1 MCNATHGTRR
11 YFQSLAS
18 PSQAPQL
25 SEKSPAPR
33 PGVRSPS
40 PVIDEAQN
48 HKRKY
53 LRLLAKRQKN
63 EKSENNMQVGGHAR
77 EEAKDSVV
85 SFTMNGLLEFQHRVR
100 DYAELQPGPQV
111 ERKRPNYNNSKR
123 SFLAKGRVPS
133 HHEPLVCATVSFFK
147 RNAQAFAFNCV
158 GFCWVQP
165 NILKIFFCCQGN
177 LLMACLEIA

>member
-1 MCNATHGTRR
+1 MNLHLGNVLCFSHFYHLRPAWRFERGSLSFPYCCHEPKLRDTVHGLMCNATHGTRR

-18 PSQAPQL
+18 PSQALQL
-25 SEKSPAPR
+25 SKKSPAPR

-40 PVIDEAQN
+40 PVMDEAQN

-85 SFTMNGLLEFQHRVR
+85 SFTMKWFAG
-100 DYAELQPGPQV
+100 
-111 ERKRPNYNNSKR
+111 
-123 SFLAKGRVPS
+123 
-133 HHEPLVCATVSFFK
+133 VS
-147 RNAQAFAFNCV
+147 A
-158 GFCWVQP
+158 
-165 NILKIFFCCQGN
+165 
-177 LLMACLEIA
+177 

>member
-1 MCNATHGTRR
+1 MLR

-18 PSQAPQL
+18 PSQASQL
-25 SEKSPAPR
+25 SKSAAPR

-40 PVIDEAQN
+40 PLTDEGRSG
-48 HKRKY
+48 KRKY
-53 LRLLAKRQKN
+53 LRMLAKRQKTD
-63 EKSENNMQVGGHAR
+63 KSENSMQVGGHAR

-85 SFTMNGLLEFQHRVR
+85 SFTLNGLLEFQHRVK

-133 HHEPLVCATVSFFK
+133 HHEPLVCATVNFFK
-147 RNAQAFAFNCV
+147 RHMKVCVFNYFV
-158 GFCWVQP
+158 GFCWVQRSIL
-165 NILKIFFCCQGN
+165 NIIFGAKAIC
-177 LLMACLEIA
+177 